1 MSKSIDVYDSNIYQ
15 RFTEKQNIDKALHT
29 LEGILKGISIDNT
42 ITEIESNVVK
52 DWINNNINLMQ
63 KPPLNELVYI
73 LEGVCKYNKL
83 NNDDKE
89 SILYICQNFHEN
101 NNFYNDN
108 TSDIQ
113 ILHGILHGILAD
125 NHITLDE
132 LTHLQDW
139 LSAHDNL
146 EGTYPYDE
154 INTIIYSILKNNH
167 ISNDEEAL
175 LQAYFSQFVDLDIDI
190 DEDLKKSLNT
200 KGICMLNPK
209 IHLKN
214 SLFCFTGKSS
224 RCQRKEIAE
233 LIEKNG
239 GLFNDRV
246 VNDTNYLIV
255 GNEGNPDWAYA
266 CYGRKIERAIKL
278 RKEGH
283 PIKIINELDFWKLF
297 DDTTK
302 NDTNITI
309 DTTNLKFWNLNSLL
323 IHGKLSQ
330 MDKQSH
336 LSSLKIT
343 NLNKANF
350 SADII
355 DEDDISYHT
364 TLNDCSCFEF
374 INEHVP
380 CRHMYALAAKL
391 KIFKGQKERRSKNL
405 IVDCS
410 SKYSKDWFF
419 VIQQANYPALDI
431 LLMPRKE
438 NKKTIMALT
447 QGKLYN
453 FHDGSIFYD
462 TEKAYTLPWHEALKE
477 INYSIQITETKPSVN
492 VNNFKYVDNCIIRHS
507 YIHYGDLT
515 FKLYKVNV
523 AKTAEECIGTYTCK
537 QDEFVKFLKTG
548 ILNKCL
554 DLSKHIV

>member
-283 PIKIINELDFWKLF
+283 PIKIINELDFWNIIDNNLDSYKLSHNTSIINSMKDNTLSLTANNISPYSLETAIDKLEHLPEDIQIIF
-297 DDTTK
+297 K
-302 NDTNITI
+302 EFLYEFLFHKHTNYALPAKEAQLLI
-309 DTTNLKFWNLNSLL
+309 DTGFLEEIDDIKALLQTYTRNQINKMLISNEINGFKKNLKLEIL
-323 IHGKLSQ
+323 INWCIENVPNE
-330 MDKQSH
+330 
-336 LSSLKIT
+336 KI
-343 NLNKANF
+343 KEIF
-350 SADII
+350 SPNYIVC
-355 DEDDISYHT
+355 
-364 TLNDCSCFEF
+364 TLF
-374 INEHVP
+374 IKYKSIV
-380 CRHMYALAAKL
+380 R
-391 KIFKGQKERRSKNL
+391 KIYRYL
-405 IVDCS
+405 I
-410 SKYSKDWFF
+410 
-419 VIQQANYPALDI
+419 
-431 LLMPRKE
+431 RK
-438 NKKTIMALT
+438 
-447 QGKLYN
+447 
-453 FHDGSIFYD
+453 YD
-462 TEKAYTLPWHEALKE
+462 TEDLFDGEKIVSVPKGAK
-477 INYSIQITETKPSVN
+477 YSMETCR
-492 VNNFKYVDNCIIRHS
+492 F
-507 YIHYGDLT
+507 
-515 FKLYKVNV
+515 
-523 AKTAEECIGTYTCK
+523 
-537 QDEFVKFLKTG
+537 EFPDDDVTQL
-548 ILNKCL
+548 LNKYNANL
-554 DLSKHIV
+554 LNKNNL